1 MAKGMQRSDFEGFR
15 YKPRETQ
22 WIRGNG
28 DDDNFALKREFEN
41 IGMLAERMGRAIQT
55 LAGDLYGPT
64 GAEGSSGADK
74 DENVRLSLSDPFAG
88 HLLEKLVAG
97 PGIAFNIIQ
106 GSKGLALEIS
116 TTHGTEMIVC
126 VHDFNTYINADGSP
140 RTGTQQLEETFTHP
154 IMNEHYLFEV
164 YRPFEDRTTTPVDT
178 WPDGTIRGRYQIRWK
193 NVIHKEAGRF
203 GLRFHQPEYGTI
215 VLYGSSAVLRV

>member
-15 YKPRETQ
+15 YKPRETM
-22 WIRGNG
+22 WIRGNEG
-28 DDDNFALKREFEN
+28 DDNFALKREFEN
-41 IGMLAERMGRAIQT
+41 IGVLVEKIGGAIQT
-55 LAGDLYGPT
+55 LAGDVYGPN
-64 GAEGSSGADK
+64 GIGGGSDTDQ
-74 DENVRLSLSDPFAG
+74 DESVRLSLSDPFAG

-97 PGIAFNIIQ
+97 PGIAFNVIQ

-116 TTHGTEMIVC
+116 AAHGADMIVC
-126 VHDFNTYINADGSP
+126 VHDFNTYINKDGSP
-140 RTGTQQLEETFTHP
+140 RTGDQRLEETFTHP

-164 YRPFEDRTTTPVDT
+164 YRPFEDRTTTPVDK
-178 WPDGTIRGRYQIRWK
+178 WPDGTIRGRYHIRWK